1 MPFPEKTDILEQM
14 TAEYQTAGEWYME
27 NEMKVIDLIVI
38 DEEYAQAAE
47 AERAERERQAAK
59 RRKRIVA
66 AAVTAAAVLLISV
79 GAVGIGHVSKVVE
92 HNKNC
97 EAKYLTALELLEQGE
112 REEAIALL
120 REIRGYQDSGEVLS
134 QIVCSDLY
142 ERGMESMAQEDYES
156 ARCSF
161 QSAGDYQD
169 AREKAEECR
178 VLAILESAYK
188 EGTKLYK
195 NNQWGAA
202 YLKLQTI
209 REAGYKDANEI
220 MDSIESDATE
230 YARAYAERN
239 EMGKAVA
246 FLRVVEEIDPA
257 QGEALREELIGEN
270 VFVPDNSFYIF
281 DTTHIT
287 RFTENTPTEEFASVM
302 IYMLLFGKLEF
313 ALMSNKPVD
322 ADLLTE
328 RAFHGSELAQELLPG
343 YGSIYN
349 PSVLVGAN
357 YVNYYLNYEQTYSE
371 HQRTVHLK
379 TFKTFCEESVRK
391 LTEMG
396 LLTESMNRRQKTEVI
411 INWVGYFLTYD
422 KSLTIHDVGVA
433 IEEKRGVCEAFAALY
448 NRMCNLAGIPTYGQV
463 GSVPS
468 GGTMGR
474 HIWSFHLDE
483 DGKIFYADA
492 TWADLWDIDF
502 GAEGKE
508 EPTVERFAEE
518 YLALCMKKAIAEQ
531 SGYGTAHLQNSTLE
545 AYRCSNKLWSTH
557 KADRDAEDIIAYHAK
572 ITGGAA

>member
-1 MPFPEKTDILEQM
+1 
-14 TAEYQTAGEWYME
+14 ME
-27 NEMKVIDLIVI
+27 TEMKVIDLIVI
-38 DEEYAQAAE
+38 DEEYAQAE
-47 AERAERERQAAK
+47 AERAARERQAAQ

-66 AAVTAAAVLLISV
+66 AAVTAVAVLLIFV

-92 HNKNC
+92 RNKIS
-97 EAKYLTALELLEQGE
+97 EAKYLAALDLLDQGE

-120 REIRGYQDSGEVLS
+120 QEIRGYQDSDAVLS
-134 QIVCSDLY
+134 EIVCSDLY

-188 EGTKLYK
+188 EGKKLYK
-195 NNQWGAA
+195 NNKWGAA

-209 REAGYKDANEI
+209 RDADYKDANEI
-220 MDSIESDATE
+220 MDRIAADAPE
-230 YARAYAERN
+230 YVRIYAERN

-246 FLRVVEEIDPA
+246 FLRVIEEIDPA

-270 VFVPDNSFYIF
+270 IFAPDNSFYIF

-313 ALMSNKPVD
+313 ALMCNKPVD

-328 RAFHGSELAQELLPG
+328 KAFHGSELAQELLPG

-349 PSVLVGAN
+349 PSVLVGEN
-357 YVNYYLNYEQTYSE
+357 YVNYYLNHEQKYSE

-379 TFKTFCEESVRK
+379 TFKAFCEESVRK

-396 LLTESMNRRQKTEVI
+396 LLTESMSRRQKAEVI

-463 GSVPS
+463 GDAQT
-468 GGTMGR
+468 GGTTGR

-502 GAEGKE
+502 GVDGKE
-508 EPTVERFAEE
+508 EPTIERFAEE
-518 YLALCMKKAIAEQ
+518 YLALCMKKALAEQ
-531 SGYGTAHLQNSTLE
+531 SGYGTAHLQNSSLE
-545 AYRCSNKLWSTH
+545 TYRCSNKLWSTH

-572 ITGGAA
+572 ITGGVA

>member
-1 MPFPEKTDILEQM
+1 
-14 TAEYQTAGEWYME
+14 ME
-27 NEMKVIDLIVI
+27 HEMKVIDLIVI

-47 AERAERERQAAK
+47 AERAARERQAAK

-66 AAVTAAAVLLISV
+66 AAVTAVAVVLISV
-79 GAVGIGHVSKVVE
+79 GAVGAGHVSEVIE
-92 HNKNC
+92 RNKIS
-97 EAKYLTALELLEQGE
+97 EAKYLSALELLEQGE
-112 REEAIALL
+112 REDAIVLL
-120 REIRGYQDSGEVLS
+120 QEIRGYQDSGEVLS
-134 QIVCSDLY
+134 EIVCSDLY

-188 EGTKLYK
+188 EGKKLYK
-195 NNQWGAA
+195 NNKWGAA
-202 YLKLQTI
+202 YLKLRTI
-209 REAGYKDANEI
+209 RDADYKDANEI
-220 MDSIESDATE
+220 MDSIAADAPE
-230 YARAYAERN
+230 YARIYAERN
-239 EMGKAVA
+239 DMGKAVA

-270 VFVPDNSFYIF
+270 EFVPDNSFYIF

-302 IYMLLFGKLEF
+302 IYMLLFGKLEY
-313 ALMSNKPVD
+313 ALMCNKPVD
-322 ADLLTE
+322 RDLLTE

-349 PSVLVGAN
+349 PSVLVGDN
-357 YVNYYLNYEQTYSE
+357 YVNYYLNHEQQYSE

-379 TFKTFCEESVRK
+379 TFKSFCEESVRN

-396 LLTESMNRRQKTEVI
+396 LLTGDMSRRQKAEVI

-422 KSLTIHDVGVA
+422 KVLTIHDVGVA

-463 GSVPS
+463 GDAQT
-468 GGTMGR
+468 GTGTGR
-474 HIWSFHLDE
+474 HIWSFSIDE

-518 YLALCMKKAIAEQ
+518 YLALSMKKALAEQ
-531 SGYGTAHLQNSTLE
+531 SGYGSAHLQNSTLE
-545 AYRCSNKLWSTH
+545 VYRCSNRLWSTH
-557 KADRDAEDIIAYHAK
+557 KADRSAEDIIAYHAK
-572 ITGGAA
+572 ITGGVA